1 VAPQAP
7 ENPAAGECDEQLLAQ
22 FNLQPVTSG
31 APWHPIEVL
40 ATHLAFAAKP
50 AAHRTLRSETIDQVA
65 SEYPLTGA
73 LLRRRGPRAI
83 KRRAEKPGFA
93 RAQDDGTPHP
103 LQSLARA
110 VLQNAVQENDA
121 YRQCV
126 AE

>member
-1 VAPQAP
+1 M
-7 ENPAAGECDEQLLAQ
+7 
-22 FNLQPVTSG
+22 
-31 APWHPIEVL
+31 

-50 AAHRTLRSETIDQVA
+50 AAHRTLRTETITQVA

-93 RAQDDGTPHP
+93 RAHDDGTPHP
-103 LQSLARA
+103 LHSLAQR
-110 VLQNAVQENDA
+110 VLESALQENDA
-121 YRQCV
+121 YRQCA